1 MGKVVAASDSLD
13 KEKTLQEL
21 WRHRFDWVRDAERTS
36 AFVKRAVRE
45 GDFLMAYDAAR
56 EAVEEHRLEDVWLQ
70 QQMALALA
78 QLGSTARAQAILKSL
93 LELEPAN
100 RETLGLLG
108 RTYKD
113 EWHADRENTKARDSA
128 LEWYQ
133 RAFAIDPPDYY
144 PGINAAALALL
155 SDDRQLASHLAT
167 KVMKICQNNLQA
179 PHPEELYW
187 LRASL
192 AEAFLILQQPEE
204 AKKAYRQ
211 AAAIKNLSLRE
222 LCSTRKQ
229 ARLLANHIYGRPELF
244 DQCFSIPKLAIFSG
258 HMMDSVNRSARRFAA
273 ADEPAIRS
281 AIEKQLEQMNA
292 GISFSS
298 AACGSDIIF
307 LEAMLG
313 PRRKRSCDTPLA
325 KGAIHQ
331 DERRDCGRR
340 GLGHPIQQ
348 SDGSCRIS
356 SSTRRATDA
365 WNRDWARLLQPC
377 NGRFSSPLRAL
388 ARFGDCA
395 ACSLGWATRRARWHR
410 IICSLLAKAWFAANC
425 YSAAFL
431 RCLRVRSWKFG
442 PKV

>member
-36 AFVKRAVRE
+36 AFVKRAIRE

-167 KVMKICQNNLQA
+167 KVMKICQ
-179 PHPEELYW
+179 
-187 LRASL
+187 R
-192 AEAFLILQQPEE
+192 
-204 AKKAYRQ
+204 
-211 AAAIKNLSLRE
+211 
-222 LCSTRKQ
+222 
-229 ARLLANHIYGRPELF
+229 
-244 DQCFSIPKLAIFSG
+244 
-258 HMMDSVNRSARRFAA
+258 
-273 ADEPAIRS
+273 
-281 AIEKQLEQMNA
+281 
-292 GISFSS
+292 
-298 AACGSDIIF
+298 
-307 LEAMLG
+307 
-313 PRRKRSCDTPLA
+313 
-325 KGAIHQ
+325 
-331 DERRDCGRR
+331 
-340 GLGHPIQQ
+340 
-348 SDGSCRIS
+348 
-356 SSTRRATDA
+356 
-365 WNRDWARLLQPC
+365 
-377 NGRFSSPLRAL
+377 
-388 ARFGDCA
+388 
-395 ACSLGWATRRARWHR
+395 
-410 IICSLLAKAWFAANC
+410 
-425 YSAAFL
+425 
-431 RCLRVRSWKFG
+431 
-442 PKV
+442 